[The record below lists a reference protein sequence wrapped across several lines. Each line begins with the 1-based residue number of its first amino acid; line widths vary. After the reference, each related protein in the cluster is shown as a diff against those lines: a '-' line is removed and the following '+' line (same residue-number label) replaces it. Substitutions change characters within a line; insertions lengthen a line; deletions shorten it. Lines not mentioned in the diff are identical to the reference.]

1 MTLSGGA
8 IYTETLDFW
17 IELIPGI
24 STRLLHSKEPFIFYF
39 VIAFGKGHGWAT
51 AAKSAFPVWEFFF
64 QYDSICLDDG
74 IFFAVVITAAKS
86 PTLWILSVGFV
97 SVSLWNICTSP
108 ITGAEVVTIAIWVEV
123 AQYSSIICA
132 LFLNIWTR
140 CRVAC
145 SFEQDTLHLLCG

>member
-1 MTLSGGA
+1 MSGMGDSCK
-8 IYTETLDFW
+8 I
-17 IELIPGI
+17 GI
-24 STRLLHSKEPFIFYF
+24 SSLGI
-39 VIAFGKGHGWAT
+39 
-51 AAKSAFPVWEFFF
+51 FF

-123 AQYSSIICA
+123 GQYSSIICA
-132 LFLNIWTR
+132 LYLNIWTR
-140 CRVAC
+140 CCVAC
-145 SFEQDTLHLLCG
+145 SFEQGTLHPSVDNKSERQQCRNSCLITHNNPSVLVLHNPIHAQFMEQS